1 MIQIIKLKPQKE
13 KRFEGLINQNPLNQ
27 RIDTTMETRKGNK
40 DKKSSTKHYTENKT
54 LRNTNLT
61 KKQR

>member
-1 MIQIIKLKPQKE
+1 
-13 KRFEGLINQNPLNQ
+13 
-27 RIDTTMETRKGNK
+27 METRKGNK

-61 KKQR
+61 KKQVLRKGKKFLFH